1 MGLLMYLSVLV
12 IQALQT
18 SSDFAGSITHLQA
31 AESGSSVGVKHFYE
45 LDLPEK
51 TMAILISGE

>member
-1 MGLLMYLSVLV
+1 MYLSVLA